1 MTPTDDCT
9 LHPQDLDTQL
19 KMIYDGMIAAQ
30 NHLKRLR
37 QTMARLQQEGMYDA
51 VPTESWQDRGGA
63 GQYLYHYFPMDRL
76 GSGYLGPDGKKKHY
90 VGSDPARIA
99 EARRLADNRRRY
111 EDLAA
116 AADRLEQWLTW
127 RRQDLATL
135 TGHAIAWPRFDFRT
149 L

>member
-1 MTPTDDCT
+1 MTPTDDCM
-9 LHPQDLDTQL
+9 LHPQDLQTQL
-19 KMIYDGMIAAQ
+19 NLILDGMIAAQ
-30 NHLKRLR
+30 SHLKRLR

-51 VPTESWQDRGGA
+51 VPTESWQDRGGD
-63 GQYLYHYFPMDRL
+63 GRYLYHYFPVARH
-76 GSGYLGPDGKKKHY
+76 GPGYLGPDGKKKHY

-116 AADRLEQWLTW
+116 AADRLDQWLFW
-127 RRQDLATL
+127 RRQDLRTL
-135 TGHAIAWPRFDFRT
+135 AGHAVAWPRFDFRT